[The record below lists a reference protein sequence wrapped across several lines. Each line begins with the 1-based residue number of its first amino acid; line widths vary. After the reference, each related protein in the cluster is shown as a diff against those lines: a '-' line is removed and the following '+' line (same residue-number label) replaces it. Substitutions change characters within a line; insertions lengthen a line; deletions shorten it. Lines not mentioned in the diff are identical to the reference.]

1 LDGKEIARTL
11 HIIKQEELKKRIK
24 TKIHHNL
31 EAERA
36 SVHTRSPMP
45 TPIPSSQQMMVT
57 VLCIIA

>member
-1 LDGKEIARTL
+1 L